1 MAEGG
6 RGLIQGP
13 SLPSVVALEDVLRKG
28 REALAAGHIDG
39 ALRTFNAALRIKP
52 TYAPAWQAKG
62 RALRAAGDPKAALAC
77 YAEALR
83 HDAEDEASW
92 FGLALTFHALG
103 RRSDEVVAYDEL
115 LRRNPRSAAAWM
127 NRGVALHED
136 GRFAQA
142 LTCFDRTLAMRPE
155 MAAAWSNRG
164 AALLR
169 LRRFEDA
176 LAAFDE
182 ALALDS
188 SFADAAANRRAALSK
203 LGRAEPEPLGIEI
216 LRSVPIPQGL
226 QARALAN
233 LGLPSLELWRRSPPR
248 TGDDFLAFGTALLDA
263 GNPQAAVS
271 SFGKAEGLG
280 AGPVAGV
287 GKLLA
292 LQVLGGPGL
301 QEEASRLWAASP
313 HEFRLGVTVARV
325 REVGGDV
332 DGAIAVLAT
341 LVEDR
346 PDAAWAWSWK
356 GILELKAGRP
366 ADARMSFEAATA
378 ADPDDGEAWANL
390 GAALHLAGDAAAGL
404 AACERALSV
413 DPGLAAAENN
423 RAVILATLGRGS
435 DAEAGLK
442 RAAKGS
448 DEVTFAL
455 NRAALAEAE
464 GRNRAAADLYETI
477 RASAP
482 KERLAVAGLRRAEG
496 QLAERA
502 RRRKRTGRKRATK
515 RRKR

>member
-13 SLPSVVALEDVLRKG
+13 SLPSAVALEDVLRKG

-164 AALLR
+164 AAR
-169 LRRFEDA
+169 LRRGRFEDA

-188 SFADAAANRRAALSK
+188 SFADAAANRRAALTK
-203 LGRAEPEPLGIEI
+203 LGRLEPEPLGIDI
-216 LRSVPIPQGL
+216 LRSVAMPQGL

-233 LGLPSLELWRRSPPR
+233 LGFPSLELWRRSPPR

-271 SFGKAEGLG
+271 SFAKAEGLG
-280 AGPVAGV
+280 AGPIAGV

-292 LQVLGGPGL
+292 LQILGGPAL
-301 QEEASRLWAASP
+301 LEEASRLWAASP
-313 HEFRLGVTVARV
+313 PEFRLGVTVARV

-332 DGAIAVLAT
+332 DGAIA
-341 LVEDR
+341 
-346 PDAAWAWSWK
+346 
-356 GILELKAGRP
+356 
-366 ADARMSFEAATA
+366 
-378 ADPDDGEAWANL
+378 
-390 GAALHLAGDAAAGL
+390 
-404 AACERALSV
+404 
-413 DPGLAAAENN
+413 
-423 RAVILATLGRGS
+423 
-435 DAEAGLK
+435 
-442 RAAKGS
+442 
-448 DEVTFAL
+448 
-455 NRAALAEAE
+455 
-464 GRNRAAADLYETI
+464 
-477 RASAP
+477 
-482 KERLAVAGLRRAEG
+482 
-496 QLAERA
+496 
-502 RRRKRTGRKRATK
+502 
-515 RRKR
+515 